1 MTISTVA
8 KLALTAACVCVTH
21 SASAIV
27 IDFEE
32 FAQPQELWGAGN
44 KVSSKGFTFAYTA
57 APGEPYPVGFHF
69 VGTSWRF
76 NAGGS
81 IALVANSC
89 SASTVLQSDSN
100 TPFTLNAIEL
110 GELNGPGQVTNVVF
124 QATTATGQVV
134 SYAVNI
140 DGQSGVQ
147 RISFPQY
154 FNNLTSVKWLQG
166 DCLISPPYLID
177 NVVINDILINVPS
190 TPTDNVVIND
200 IVTNAPSTPTRP
212 GNAYGHD
219 KNGTPPYGNAYG
231 YDKDQ
236 KPHGNIYSNP
246 FGRK

>member
-21 SASAIV
+21 SACAIV

-44 KVSSKGFTFAYTA
+44 KVSSKGFTFAYTPA
-57 APGEPYPVGFHF
+57 SGEPYPVGFHF

-124 QATTATGQVV
+124 EATTATGQVV

-140 DGQSGVQ
+140 DGQTGVQ

-166 DCLISPPYLID
+166 DCLISPPYLFD
-177 NVVINDILINVPS
+177 NVVVNDSVTNNIASNDLVINGTS
-190 TPTDNVVIND
+190 TPN
-200 IVTNAPSTPTRP
+200 RP

-219 KNGTPPYGNAYG
+219 KVGTPPYGNAFG
-231 YDKDQ
+231 YYKDQ
-236 KPHGNIYSNP
+236 NPHSNVYSNP